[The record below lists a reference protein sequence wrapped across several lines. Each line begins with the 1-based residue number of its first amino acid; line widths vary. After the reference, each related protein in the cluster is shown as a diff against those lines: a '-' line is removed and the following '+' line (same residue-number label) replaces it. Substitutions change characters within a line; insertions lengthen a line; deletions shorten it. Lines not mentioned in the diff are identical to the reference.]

1 MLKQAVQA
9 LVNLSGYQI
18 TKLEESV
25 DRSYQPLE
33 LPFID
38 LLDLIIRDYQRR
50 HGEVFFVQIGA
61 HDGKSADPVRSL
73 VQEHHLSGI
82 LVEPQPQTYQ
92 KLLENYRHEPQLKFE
107 NAVISDRDGVVPFYV
122 VKENIADLPF
132 WLSQSASLDRTIV
145 RDALYYWRYA
155 KQLTT
160 LSDDL
165 DSMIQEIQ
173 LPALTIQTLLAKHH
187 IQKVDLLV
195 IDTMGFDFQILKMF
209 PFQQLKPAIIQFEHS
224 LLSPADQQDC
234 FQLLANQGY
243 SLAKF
248 TVDTIAY
255 LHGTSRHWTIDR
267 W

>member
-1 MLKQAVQA
+1 MLKNAIQAVA
-9 LVNLSGYQI
+9 KLSGYQI
-18 TKLEESV
+18 TKLAEQSHQ
-25 DRSYQPLE
+25 SYQPLE

-50 HGEVFFVQIGA
+50 HGELFFVQIGA
-61 HDGKSADPVRSL
+61 HDGSSADPIRAL
-73 VQEHHLSGI
+73 VQEHHFSGI
-82 LVEPQPQTYQ
+82 LVEPQPQAFKT
-92 KLLENYRHEPQLKFE
+92 LLENYRHEPQLQFE
-107 NAVISDRDGVVPFYV
+107 NAVISDRDGVATLYA
-122 VKENIADLPF
+122 VKEGVADLPF
-132 WLSQSASLDRTIV
+132 WLSQSASLDRTVV
-145 RDALYYWRYA
+145 RNALHYWRYA
-155 KQLTT
+155 KQLKA
-160 LSDDL
+160 LPDDL

-173 LPALTIQTLLAKHH
+173 LPALTVSTLLAKHQ

-209 PFQQLKPAIIQFEHS
+209 PFQQLKPAIIQFEHN
-224 LLSPADQQDC
+224 LLSPVDQQAC

-255 LHGTSRHWTIDR
+255 LHGTTRHWTVGQ